1 MRKFDAN
8 KFYASKIRT
17 LTLINIYGPLLPPLK
32 YVNLHPNTTDM
43 TNRESSNKD
52 KGLNPQQRQAVEATE
67 GRIRIVAGAGSG
79 KTRVI
84 AHRYAYLVNELG
96 IDPGNILCTSFTNKS
111 AREMTLRIS
120 RMVSRGNY
128 NDFVCTLHGFCVK
141 FLRQEI
147 HRLGWPA
154 TFHVLDESDAKQLAA
169 ETLDQLGISR
179 KDMPLKQVLENVSR
193 QKAIYNTAYVAQYL
207 APTNPIPEAALR
219 DVFNLM
225 MHKQLKLFALDFDD
239 LIYAT
244 LYILETFPDVL
255 TYWNNKLNYVMV
267 DEAQDIS
274 STQWRLV
281 ELLAQ
286 GTGNLFIVGDPDQAI
301 YEWRGASPS
310 LFVNFRSHQD
320 IILNRNYRST
330 PDILDVANSI
340 IAHNTNR
347 VEKDLFTL
355 QPHATRVVHHHAKT
369 EDEEAKWI
377 ATNISEAVAKGAN
390 PSDFA
395 ILFRAAHLSRAV
407 EQALIQKGIKYS
419 MWGGV
424 RFFERYEIKNLLA
437 YMRLVIDGN
446 DNLSLLRVLNVP
458 SRKLGKVFVG
468 HMKEVAAQTGLSYF
482 ETLRRNPG
490 HPKLGRKQAQDFV
503 DIILECRLKLPDI
516 SISNLAN
523 FILERSGLKAE
534 IRESGDDDRLDNLNE
549 LINSIKR
556 YEEEN
561 AENDPTP
568 AKYLQDIA
576 LYTNADHREDKE
588 TVKLMTIH
596 QSKGLEFPY
605 VFLTGVSEGILPNYR
620 SLRERK
626 RAGEEEERRLMY
638 VAVTRAEKA
647 LFLSES
653 EGFLSAAKQP
663 KYPSRFLPEI
673 KKGLLEVEGEI
684 PRDLWEGTRQMV
696 SLNEPVMPEKG
707 PGMGV
712 GMNVEHKIFGRGT
725 IVEVGENNV
734 TIQFAV
740 GRRTLQPSFV
750 TPVN

>member
-1 MRKFDAN
+1 MENRDDTN
-8 KFYASKIRT
+8 KRDS
-17 LTLINIYGPLLPPLK
+17 
-32 YVNLHPNTTDM
+32 
-43 TNRESSNKD
+43 
-52 KGLNPQQRQAVEATE
+52 LNPQQREAVEATE
-67 GRIRIVAGAGSG
+67 GRIRVVAGAGSG

-84 AHRYAYLVNELG
+84 AHRYAYLVNEMG

-120 RMVSRGNY
+120 RMVARGNY

-141 FLRQEI
+141 FLRQEV
-147 HRLGWPA
+147 HHLGWPA

-169 ETLDQLGISR
+169 ETLDELRIPR
-179 KDMPLKQVLENVSR
+179 KDMPVKQVLDVVARE
-193 QKAIYNTAYVAQYL
+193 KGATNTAYVAQYL
-207 APTNPIPEAALR
+207 APTNPLPQYALQNI
-219 DVFNLM
+219 FGLM

-239 LIYAT
+239 LIYVT
-244 LYILETFPDVL
+244 LYILENFPEVRNR
-255 TYWNNKLNYVMV
+255 WNEKLNYIMV

-274 STQWRLV
+274 RVQWRLV

-301 YEWRGASPS
+301 YEWRGANPA
-310 LFVNFRSHQD
+310 LFVNFSSHKD

-340 IAHNTNR
+340 IAYNTNR
-347 VEKDLFTL
+347 VKKDLFTL
-355 QPHATRVVHHHAKT
+355 QPHATRVVHRHAKT

-377 ATNISEAVAKGAN
+377 ATRIAEAIARGQS

-395 ILFRAAHLSRAV
+395 ILYRAAHLSRAI
-407 EQALIQKGIKYS
+407 EQALIQKGVKYS

-424 RFFERYEIKNLLA
+424 RFFERAEIKSLLA
-437 YMRLVIDGN
+437 YMRLVLDGN

-468 HMKEVAAQTGLSYF
+468 HLKELAAQSGLSYF

-490 HPKLGRKQAQDFV
+490 HPKLGRRQAREFV
-503 DIILECRLKLPDI
+503 DFILECRLLLPDI
-516 SISNLAN
+516 SISDLAN
-523 FILERSGLKAE
+523 YILEQSGLKAE

-549 LINSIKR
+549 LINSIKT

-576 LYTNADHREDKE
+576 LYTNADHKRDHD

-626 RAGEEEERRLMY
+626 REGEEEERRLMY

-663 KYPSRFLPEI
+663 KYPSRFLTEI
-673 KKGLLEVEGEI
+673 KKGLLKVEGDI
-684 PRDLWEGTRQMV
+684 PRELWEGTRQMV
-696 SLNEPVMPEKG
+696 SLDEPAKPEPT
-707 PGMGV
+707 PGLVV

-725 IVEVGENNV
+725 IVAVTDTNV
-734 TIQFAV
+734 TVQFAV
-740 GRRTLQPSFV
+740 GRRTLQPSFL

>member
-1 MRKFDAN
+1 
-8 KFYASKIRT
+8 
-17 LTLINIYGPLLPPLK
+17 
-32 YVNLHPNTTDM
+32 M
-43 TNRESSNKD
+43 TNRKQPNTD
-52 KGLNPQQRQAVEATE
+52 KSLNDQQRAAVEATE
-67 GRIRIVAGAGSG
+67 GRIRVVAGAGSG

-84 AHRYAYLVNELG
+84 AHRYAYLVNEMG

-120 RMVSRGNY
+120 RMVARGNY

-141 FLRQEI
+141 FLRQEV

-169 ETLDQLGISR
+169 ETLDELHITR
-179 KDMPLKQVLENVSR
+179 KDMPIKRVLEVVAHE
-193 QKAIYNTAYVAQYL
+193 KGTANTAYVAQYL
-207 APTNPIPEAALR
+207 APTNPLPASSLHNI
-219 DVFNLM
+219 FGLM
-225 MHKQLKLFALDFDD
+225 IHKQLKLFALDFDD
-239 LIYAT
+239 LIYVT
-244 LYILETFPDVL
+244 LYILETYPDVRKH
-255 TYWNNKLNYVMV
+255 WNNKLNYIMV

-274 STQWRLV
+274 ATQWRLV
-281 ELLAQ
+281 ELLAR

-310 LFVNFRSHQD
+310 LFVNFKSHKD

-340 IAHNTNR
+340 IAHNINR

-355 QPHATRVVHHHAKT
+355 QPYTKRVVHRHAKT

-377 ATNISEAVAKGAN
+377 AGSIADAIEKGAS
-390 PSDFA
+390 PSEFA
-395 ILFRAAHLSRAV
+395 ILYRAAHLSRAV
-407 EQALIQKGIKYS
+407 EQALIQKGVKYS

-424 RFFERYEIKNLLA
+424 RFFERAEIKSLLA

-458 SRKLGKVFVG
+458 SRKLGKVFVE
-468 HMKEVAAQTGLSYF
+468 HLKNLSAQTGLSYF
-482 ETLRRNPG
+482 ETLRCNPG

-503 DIILECRLKLPDI
+503 DFILECRLLLPDI

-523 FILERSGLKAE
+523 YILERSGLKAE

-549 LINSIKR
+549 LINSIKT
-556 YEEEN
+556 YEDEN

-576 LYTNADHREDKE
+576 LYTNADYRSDRD

-626 RAGEEEERRLMY
+626 RDGEEEERRLMY
-638 VAVTRAEKA
+638 VALTRAEKA
-647 LFLSES
+647 LFISES
-653 EGFLSAAKQP
+653 EGFLSSAKQP

-673 KKGLLEVEGEI
+673 KNGLLKVEGDI
-684 PRDLWEGTRQMV
+684 PRELWEGTRQMV
-696 SLNEPVMPEKG
+696 SFDEPDMPEMS
-707 PGMGV
+707 PGLVV

-725 IVEVGENNV
+725 IIEVGDTNV
-734 TIQFAV
+734 TVQFAV